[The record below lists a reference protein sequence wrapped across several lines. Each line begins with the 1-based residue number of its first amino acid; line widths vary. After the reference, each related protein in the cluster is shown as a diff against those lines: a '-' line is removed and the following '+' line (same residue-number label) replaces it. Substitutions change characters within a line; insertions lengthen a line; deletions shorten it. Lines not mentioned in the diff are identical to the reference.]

1 MFNKIILTLIMVFTL
16 SVTTVAE
23 AKRSTNQ
30 PKVSDRQAFNA
41 VKRHIYE
48 AEKKT
53 GLRSGVIT
61 SILSIESNMGRNTY
75 NPKSNVRGAMQY
87 KASTWRSDLNKHH
100 RQLGLSKN
108 ASVKDPRASILV
120 ASAAI
125 LDNKNYLEKKTGK
138 RITDGDLYMSQL
150 VGLYGAEK
158 ILKGKS
164 NESIAKYIRIT
175 AGNQRLMTNKGKPL
189 TVKQFR
195 AKLNQEVKSH
205 ERRYAVSLNK
215 SETFL
220 AKN

>member
-16 SVTTVAE
+16 GVTTAAE
-23 AKRSTNQ
+23 ASRSANKQ
-30 PKVSDRQAFNA
+30 QMSDRQAFNA

-61 SILSIESNMGRNTY
+61 SILSIESNMGRNTN
-75 NPKSNVRGAMQY
+75 NPRSKVKGAMQY
-87 KASTWRSDLNKHH
+87 RASTWRSDLNKHH
-100 RQLGLSKN
+100 QKLGLSKN

-125 LDNKNYLEKKTGK
+125 LDNKEYLEKKTKK

-158 ILKGKS
+158 VLKGKP
-164 NESIAKYIRIT
+164 NESIAKYIRIS

-189 TVKQFR
+189 TVQQFR
-195 AKLNQEVKSH
+195 NKLNQEVKHH
-205 ERRYAVSLNK
+205 ERRYVMSLNK